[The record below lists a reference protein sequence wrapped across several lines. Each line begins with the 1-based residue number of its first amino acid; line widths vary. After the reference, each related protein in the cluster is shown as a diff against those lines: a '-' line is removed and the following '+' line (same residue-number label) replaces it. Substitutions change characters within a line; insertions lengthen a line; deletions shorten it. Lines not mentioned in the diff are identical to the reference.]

1 MITFLVDYMENSY
14 ELPVLLEWKFSYG
27 CALPCDAFEIT
38 FIYDKSMLSVLT
50 NSKRFRAEH
59 EGETVFLGVVDDF
72 EVSVSENGCIVTV
85 NGRSLAAL
93 LMDNEAEAAQY
104 YSASLETILE
114 RYVYPWGIT
123 QVDKI
128 LSVPQQALVVDS
140 GASMWRVLENFVWFG
155 CGVKPRFSKDGVL
168 LLGERTGNRF
178 VVDSKTAVIKQ
189 TLKRKRYG
197 VISEV
202 LVKNKAL
209 GTSEMI
215 GNTEF
220 AKIGGSCRRVVN
232 VPRKTRYDA
241 MRATGK
247 YQIAQSKADELSISL
262 TVPQIFAVFPGD
274 YIELCDSPLGLSGE
288 FYVNRTC
295 CFADGN
301 KAGTEIIM
309 TKGEK

>member
-1 MITFLVDYMENSY
+1 MNTYLVDFEGTSY

-27 CALPCDAFEIT
+27 CGLPCDAFEIS
-38 FIYDKSMLSVLT
+38 FIYDKSMLTMLS

-85 NGRSLAAL
+85 NGRGLAAL
-93 LMDNEAEAAQY
+93 LLDNEAEAAQY
-104 YSASLETILE
+104 YSASLDAILE

-123 QVDKI
+123 QVDKNI
-128 LSVPQQALVVDS
+128 NPSRQALAVDS
-140 GASMWRVLENFVWFG
+140 GTSAWRVLEDFVWFG

-168 LLGERTGNRF
+168 LLGAKTGKNF
-178 VVDSKTAVIKQ
+178 VVDGGAAVTKQ

-202 LVKNKAL
+202 VVKNKAL
-209 GTSEMI
+209 GTSEMVK
-215 GNTEF
+215 NTEF
-220 AKIGGSCRRVVN
+220 AKIGGCCRRVAN

-241 MRATGK
+241 MRATGE
-247 YQIAQSKADELSISL
+247 YQIAQSKAEELSISL

-274 YIELCDSPLGLSGE
+274 CIELCDSPLGVSGA
-288 FYVNRTC
+288 FFVRQTQ
-295 CFADGN
+295 CFADGDR
-301 KAGTEIIM
+301 AGTEIFL
-309 TKGEK
+309 TKAEG